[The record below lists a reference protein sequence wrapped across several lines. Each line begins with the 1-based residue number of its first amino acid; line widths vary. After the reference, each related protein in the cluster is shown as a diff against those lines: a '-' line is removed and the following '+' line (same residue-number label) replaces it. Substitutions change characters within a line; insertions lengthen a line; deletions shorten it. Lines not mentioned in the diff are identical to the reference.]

1 MREGAQRAVLGGVIP
16 DVEKFFV
23 TKVSGGNGQIPARVH
38 LALVRDETHA
48 GMSATG
54 EAEKRRRNEWCAEAA
69 VIGAGEAGVRRTL
82 GTGDFD
88 FETHFERA
96 SIEPGEEMIGFV
108 AAKLFGVGDANSTGY
123 GNQQEGV
130 EGSRAQLP
138 G

>member
-1 MREGAQRAVLGGVIP
+1 MGEGAQRAVLGGVIP
-16 DVEKFFV
+16 DVEEFFV
-23 TKVSGGNGQIPARVH
+23 AKVSGGNRQISARVH

-54 EAEKRRRNEWCAEAA
+54 EAEERRRNEWRAEAA
-69 VIGAGEAGVRRTL
+69 VIRAGEAGVRWAL

-88 FETHFERA
+88 LKTNFERA
-96 SIEPGEEMIGFV
+96 LIEPGEEMIGFV
-108 AAKLFGVGDANSTGY
+108 TAKMIGVGDADSAGH

-130 EGSRAQLP
+130 ESNSAQLP